1 MDDKLTLDEKANMEL
16 DLELD
21 AALAEPIN
29 DVQLVADEEIDRFEA
44 MVRPT
49 ALFLQGVDDMSTKDI
64 TAYCNHVA
72 LEKVEW
78 INDSSC
84 NLAFSTEE
92 QAQEALANLLTDTS
106 SGVDHRALVPAKAF
120 VDGEGKSH
128 ELFIRLSTDEDVK
141 ERGARQRSRYYLI
154 HGVEEDKSIS
164 SERQEAR
171 KEHMERMRKSGGD
184 GRSVF
189 SRLGSKVERR
199 RSVSPSRQETRSTGR
214 DREGSAEREVSRERE
229 IPDSL
234 KSRLG
239 KVNQD

>member
-1 MDDKLTLDEKANMEL
+1 MDDKLELSNFDEKARMEL
-16 DLELD
+16 DLD
-21 AALAEPIN
+21 AALAEPITTE
-29 DVQLVADEEIDRFEA
+29 VQLVADEEIDRFEA
-44 MVRPT
+44 MARPT

-84 NLAFSTEE
+84 NLAFNTEE
-92 QAQEALANLLTDTS
+92 QAKEALASLLVDTTVR
-106 SGVDHRALVPAKAF
+106 VDHRTLVPAKPF
-120 VDGEGKSH
+120 IDQDEKSH
-128 ELFIRLSTDEDVK
+128 ELFIRISTDEDVK

-164 SERQEAR
+164 IERHEAR
-171 KEHMERMRKSGGD
+171 KEHLERMRKSGGD

-189 SRLGSKVERR
+189 SRLGNKVERR
-199 RSVSPSRQETRSTGR
+199 RSVSPSRQETRSTDR
-214 DREGSAEREVSRERE
+214 DRESSTERE

-239 KVNQD
+239 KINQD